1 MSSEW
6 QQDVNRHCNFSR
18 TALLSLE
25 ANKVQIEIELAK
37 AFFCSTSI
45 PIISDIIEDRAKVK
59 QELKALGKKLS
70 NFNCGCH
77 CGDKIEELENLVNIL
92 FKLVNDA
99 VADVVTN
106 TAEILSIT
114 QDNTHNLKTTS
125 NLASCVTTLETS
137 KNCCHKDSN
146 YSDLKK
152 EFYEFKTQ
160 QKKDNETW
168 DNAMATLLDSFEKD
182 KSFGKKKGNYL

>member
-18 TALLSLE
+18 TALLHLE

-37 AFFCSTSI
+37 AVSCSTSI
-45 PIISDIIEDRAKVK
+45 PIISDIIKDRAEVK

-70 NFNCGCH
+70 NLNCGCH
-77 CGDKIEELENLVNIL
+77 CSDKIEELENLVNIL

-114 QDNTHNLKTTS
+114 QDNTHNSKITT
-125 NLASCVTTLETS
+125 NLASCVTALETS
-137 KNCCHKDSN
+137 
-146 YSDLKK
+146 
-152 EFYEFKTQ
+152 
-160 QKKDNETW
+160 
-168 DNAMATLLDSFEKD
+168 
-182 KSFGKKKGNYL
+182 